1 MIKKTF
7 IKTIALAT
15 MLMLPCTMTM
25 VQASSMKLNANTVTI
40 NKNATKALK
49 VFGAKSKIKWTSNN
63 KKIATVTNTGVVK
76 GISKGTTYV
85 NAKVGNKTLKC
96 KVTVKLE
103 QGSRELP
110 FSAYQNKTLSL
121 YSYND
126 PKKIQLK
133 LLECIDGDEA
143 NEIVEK
149 ENMFNEKPTSN
160 NRWVLYHFNLKYLEG
175 NDELPAYFVI
185 SDFYN
190 DDSTKLIKTSTASF
204 SHDLSEKG
212 DFSVR
217 LYSGGESDFYVGL
230 LLDNDISYT
239 TFKVKV
245 PDTSKSY
252 GSKEVWFTT
261 KR

>member
-63 KKIATVTNTGVVK
+63 KKIATVTSTGVVK

-110 FSAYQNKTLSL
+110 FSAYQNKTITL
-121 YSYND
+121 YSYD
-126 PKKIQLK
+126 EHRKIQLK
-133 LLECIDGDEA
+133 LLDCIDGDEA

-160 NRWVLYHFNLKYLEG
+160 NRWILYHFNLKYLEG
-175 NDELPAYFVI
+175 NEELSASRVI
-185 SDFYN
+185 SAFYN
-190 DDSTKLIKTSTASF
+190 ENSTQRIQSNTASF
-204 SHDLSEKG
+204 SDELSEKG
-212 DFSVR
+212 QYSVK
-217 LYSGGESDFYVGL
+217 LYSGGESDFYIGILV
-230 LLDNDISYT
+230 DNKIPYT
-239 TFKVKV
+239 TFKIDV
-245 PDTSKSY
+245 PDTSKTF

-261 KR
+261 KQ

>member
-25 VQASSMKLNANTVTI
+25 VQASNMKLNANTVTI
-40 NKNATKALK
+40 NKNATKTLK
-49 VFGAKSKIKWTSNN
+49 VLGAKSKIKWTSNN
-63 KKIATVTNTGVVK
+63 KKIATVTSTGVVK

-110 FSAYQNKTLSL
+110 FSAYQNKTITL
-121 YSYND
+121 YSYDENR
-126 PKKIQLK
+126 KIQLK
-133 LLECIDGDEA
+133 LLDCIDGDEA

-149 ENMFNEKPTSN
+149 ENMFNDKPTSK

-175 NDELPAYFVI
+175 NDSILASNIV
-185 SDFYN
+185 SNFYN
-190 DDSTKLIKTSTASF
+190 ENSTRLLNTKFACFSDELSDKDS
-204 SHDLSEKG
+204 D
-212 DFSVR
+212 SVI
-217 LYSGGESDFYVGL
+217 LYSGGESDFYIGI
-230 LLDNDISYT
+230 LLDNNVPYT
-239 TFKVKV
+239 TFKVDV
-245 PDTSKSY
+245 PDSSQTF